1 MKRKQAKA
9 PDAHYYG
16 VKCVWQ
22 EVNGVAIHLQWNLQ
36 NRASVSRIESAS
48 GFSSAGRS
56 EEMLIKTVEQAKRWF
71 KIVGGFTLLL
81 LGIAMVFSPG
91 PGVLIMLVGL
101 GILAAEFVWA
111 KRLLNRLKE
120 QGLKLRQTVLQ
131 RVDKAA

>member
-9 PDAHYYG
+9 PDAHYCG

-22 EVNGVAIHLQWNLQ
+22 EVNGMAIDLHGQFQ
-36 NRASVSRIESAS
+36 NRASISRIELAS

-56 EEMLIKTVEQAKRWF
+56 EKMLIKTVEQAKRWF

-91 PGVLIMLVGL
+91 PGLLIMLVGL

-111 KRLLNRLKE
+111 KRLLNHLKE
-120 QGLKLRQTVLQ
+120 QGVKLRQTVFQ
-131 RVDKAA
+131 HVDKAA